1 MHKGYFVRHGDGMNI
16 HSQIIEK
23 PKVYNEVS
31 QLQSPPPLMG
41 LHSGMVHKGDQN
53 KDRFA

>member
-16 HSQIIEK
+16 HSQIIDK
-23 PKVYNEVS
+23 PKVYNEVT
-31 QLQSPPPLMG
+31 QLMSPPPLMG